1 MLCLSLAISWD
12 RHSTKMCVTVIIFT
26 PHEMQKITTTKVEIL
41 KSFKIF
47 RVIEV
52 DETKS
57 LETCHYLPKSDEYC
71 IVEGVI
77 KNHRQTPTAVGMFDG
92 IAGIRPRGSRI
103 ESEIAS
109 LFTLVLALPRS
120 HHNEVCVCRPSRA
133 SFAGPNVTDNPA
145 PARNIIIM
153 KGETADTGH
162 PGSVKPVSRHYSIII
177 YTARLLVHHVPSHC
191 AAHPPTA
198 LTAPATFAVRPVNSS
213 AESSTEASAY
223 ERPFIRRLRRLNPLV
238 R

>member
-1 MLCLSLAISWD
+1 M
-12 RHSTKMCVTVIIFT
+12 
-26 PHEMQKITTTKVEIL
+26 IL
-41 KSFKIF
+41 FS
-47 RVIEV
+47 
-52 DETKS
+52 S
-57 LETCHYLPKSDEYC
+57 
-71 IVEGVI
+71 
-77 KNHRQTPTAVGMFDG
+77 A
-92 IAGIRPRGSRI
+92 
-103 ESEIAS
+103 
-109 LFTLVLALPRS
+109 
-120 HHNEVCVCRPSRA
+120 
-133 SFAGPNVTDNPA
+133 DNPA

-191 AAHPPTA
+191 AASKRATLSTHYIEYYFYYFFSHSHPPTA